1 MKPSWWLLGAALL
14 AATPALA
21 QKAEEE
27 AGDVSEV
34 DKDAAGPLRER
45 IRPVSG
51 HLFLME
57 KRFEFSPN
65 IGVSIRDAFFTKVLF
80 GAAFTYHF
88 TEAFALSLHGA
99 YTASLVAGSAQICV
113 PPNNPD
119 GLPAG
124 CRSPTWDELTKSEGT
139 PTNKAWGLMT
149 FFADLDLM
157 WSPIYGKISLF
168 AENAINFN
176 MYGLI
181 GPTVLMYGA
190 TNVIT
195 AGGNAGIGFRF
206 IVNQWLSVRL
216 EVRDIVYNEVGVQ
229 GLSTTNS
236 VRNQLLTE
244 LGVSMFFPT
253 VFEDK

>member
-1 MKPSWWLLGAALL
+1 MRFSWWLVGALL
-14 AATPALA
+14 LTAAPAFA
-21 QKAEEE
+21 QRAEEE

-51 HLFLME
+51 HLLLMKE
-57 KRFEFSPN
+57 RFEFSPN
-65 IGVSIRDAFFTKVLF
+65 IGISVRDAFFTKVLF
-80 GAAFTYHF
+80 GAALTYHF
-88 TEAFALSLHGA
+88 SETLAASVHGA
-99 YTASLVAGSAQICV
+99 YTLSLVSGAAQICV
-113 PPNNPD
+113 PPGGPAV
-119 GLPAG
+119 AG
-124 CRSPTWDELTKSEGT
+124 CRSPTWDELTKSDGV
-139 PTNKAWGLMT
+139 PTNKAYGLMT
-149 FFADLDLM
+149 FFADVDLM

-190 TNVIT
+190 TNVVT

-206 IVNQWLSVRL
+206 ILNHWLSVRL
-216 EVRDIVYNEVGVQ
+216 EVRDIVYSESGVQ
-229 GLSTTNS
+229 GLTTTTS
-236 VRNQLLTE
+236 VRNQLMTE
-244 LGVSMFFPT
+244 LGLSMFFPT